1 MFKLKRI
8 NNTAVCAPAIKE
20 MVATA
25 ATYAIGDALVIS
37 SGKLAKAGATATPE
51 FICAAKKTVTTTDT
65 ELAAYP
71 VENNQEYETVLS
83 TDGSLV
89 IGSKVTLSSTSD
101 SVTATTTSGVAEIVA
116 AEGSTAGSVVVVKF

>member
-37 SGKLAKAGATATPE
+37 SGKLAKA
-51 FICAAKKTVTTTDT
+51 F
-65 ELAAYP
+65 
-71 VENNQEYETVLS
+71 
-83 TDGSLV
+83 
-89 IGSKVTLSSTSD
+89 
-101 SVTATTTSGVAEIVA
+101 
-116 AEGSTAGSVVVVKF
+116 